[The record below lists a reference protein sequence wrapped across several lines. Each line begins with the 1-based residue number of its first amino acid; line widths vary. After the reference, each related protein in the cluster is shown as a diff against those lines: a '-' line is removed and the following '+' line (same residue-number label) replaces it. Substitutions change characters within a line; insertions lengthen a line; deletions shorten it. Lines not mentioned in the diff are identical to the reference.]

1 MSEKIKMDINPDLK
15 RAITSFKTAM
25 NKKYGKDE
33 PVFADG
39 EIRDYPSI
47 STGSEVLNALIGN
60 GGLTLGRVH
69 EIHGQSASGKST
81 LVTLLCA
88 NARKQYPDK
97 FVLYIDAEQ
106 SQNFRYMKALGLD
119 CANDEGVVFVQTQ
132 KAEEVFDIV
141 DNAVKTGGFSLVV
154 VDSIPAMLTER
165 ESKGDF
171 EKETMAEKARFLSK
185 SIPKLLE
192 SLKKAN
198 TALVFVNQVRDKM
211 DMWGGLATP
220 GGRAVPFYSSTRI
233 KVNST
238 PSMRIKDDNDKY
250 IGQTVEFTVVK
261 NKVGDPFGVAESDL
275 MFWKGFDPV
284 KELIELG
291 LKNKFINQSG
301 SWFKFVPEGKEEI
314 SCQGKN
320 GVYDYLINHLED
332 VEWLRNLIRNGVDIF
347 DKAVIPDEDVAESEM
362 EPTNEQ

>member
-60 GGLTLGRVH
+60 GGLVLGRVH

-88 NARKQYPDK
+88 NARRQYPDK
-97 FVLYIDAEQ
+97 FILYIDAEQ
-106 SQNFRYMKALGLD
+106 AQNFKYMKALGLD

-132 KAEEVFDIV
+132 KAEEVFDII

-165 ESKGDF
+165 ELKGDF

-211 DMWGGLATP
+211 DMWGGLVTP
-220 GGRAVPFYSSTRI
+220 GGKSVPFYSSTRI

-238 PSMRIKDDNDKY
+238 PSMRIRDDNDKY

-275 MFWKGFDPV
+275 MFWKGFDPI

-291 LKNKFINQSG
+291 LKNKAINQSG
-301 SWFKFVPEGKEEI
+301 SWFKFIPDGKEEV

-332 VEWLRNLIRNGVDIF
+332 VEWLRNIVNNNSDIF
-347 DKAVIPDEDVAESEM
+347 DKAVISDEDIAESEM
-362 EPTNEQ
+362 VPTDE

>member
-60 GGLTLGRVH
+60 GGLVLGRVH

-88 NARKQYPDK
+88 NARRQYPDK
-97 FVLYIDAEQ
+97 FILYIDAEQ
-106 SQNFRYMKALGLD
+106 AQNFKYMKALGLD

-165 ESKGDF
+165 ELKGDF

-211 DMWGGLATP
+211 DMWGGLVTP
-220 GGRAVPFYSSTRI
+220 GGKSVPFYSSTRI

-238 PSMRIKDDNDKY
+238 PSMRIRDDNDKY

-275 MFWKGFDPV
+275 MFWKGFDPI

-291 LKNKFINQSG
+291 LKNKAINQSG
-301 SWFKFVPEGKEEI
+301 SWFKFIPDGKEEV

-320 GVYDYLINHLED
+320 GVYDYLIQHSED

-347 DKAVIPDEDVAESEM
+347 DKAVISDEDITESEM
-362 EPTNEQ
+362 EPTDE

>member
-39 EIRDYPSI
+39 EIRDYKSI
-47 STGSEVLNALIGN
+47 STGSEILNTLIGN
-60 GGLTLGRVH
+60 GGLVLGRVH
-69 EIHGQSASGKST
+69 EVHGISGAGKSSI
-81 LVTLLCA
+81 VTMLCA

-97 FVLYIDAEQ
+97 FILYLDAEQ
-106 SQNFRYMKALGLD
+106 AQNFKYMKALGLD

-132 KAEEVFDIV
+132 KAEEVFDII

-154 VDSIPAMLTER
+154 VDSVPAMLTER
-165 ESKGDF
+165 ELNGDF
-171 EKETMAEKARFLSK
+171 SKETMAEKARFLSK

-192 SLKKAN
+192 SLKKAE
-198 TALVFVNQVRDKM
+198 TALVFVNQVRDKV
-211 DMWGGLATP
+211 DLFGGTITP
-220 GGRAVPFYSSTRI
+220 GGKAIPFYSSTRI

-275 MFWKGFDPV
+275 MFWKGFDSI
-284 KELIELG
+284 KELIDLG
-291 LKNKFINQSG
+291 IKNKIINQSG
-301 SWFKFVPEGKEEI
+301 AWFKFIPDGKEEI
-314 SCQGKN
+314 SVHGKN
-320 GVYDYLINHLED
+320 GIYNHLTQNPED
-332 VEWLRNLIRNGVDIF
+332 VEWLRNIVNNNSDIF
-347 DKAVIPDEDVAESEM
+347 DKAVISDEDIAESEM
-362 EPTNEQ
+362 EPTDE